1 MLELIT
7 ENNYLLTVV
16 VVITA
21 ENQDYPDSQG
31 KEDFITQ
38 LWLSATLNY
47 MKPILKDQE
56 EQEIWQHIRVKSSI
70 QEMSSHLNDAGA
82 SFNAHFFK

>member
-38 LWLSATLNY
+38 L
-47 MKPILKDQE
+47 
-56 EQEIWQHIRVKSSI
+56 
-70 QEMSSHLNDAGA
+70 
-82 SFNAHFFK
+82 